1 MDGWSRV
8 GVSSTS
14 NPLVRFDD
22 HDHDR
27 DRDCDHDRD
36 IRRRRSVVGF

>member
-1 MDGWSRV
+1 MDGGSRV

-22 HDHDR
+22 HDR
-27 DRDCDHDRD
+27 DRDRD

>member
-1 MDGWSRV
+1 MDGGSRV

-22 HDHDR
+22 DD
-27 DRDCDHDRD
+27 DDDDRD

>member
-1 MDGWSRV
+1 MDGGSRV

-22 HDHDR
+22 RERDHDR
-27 DRDCDHDRD
+27 DRDRD
-36 IRRRRSVVGF
+36 IHRRRSIVGF

>member
-1 MDGWSRV
+1 MDGGSRV

-27 DRDCDHDRD
+27 DRD

>member
-1 MDGWSRV
+1 MDGRSRV

-22 HDHDR
+22 RDHDR
-27 DRDCDHDRD
+27 DRN